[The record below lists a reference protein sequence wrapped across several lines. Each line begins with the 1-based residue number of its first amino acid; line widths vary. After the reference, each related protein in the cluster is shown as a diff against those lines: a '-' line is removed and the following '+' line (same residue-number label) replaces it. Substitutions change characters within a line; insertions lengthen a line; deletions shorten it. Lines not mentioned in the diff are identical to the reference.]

1 MKLRVLSLITLLA
14 VLLGCMTACLNSY
27 DNPNQNINLP
37 DSNTTSTETES
48 ESDSDTAKTP
58 VDINVYT
65 LNGTTGF
72 GFAKMMND
80 AKNGAFETE
89 NYTFTVQSDAS
100 VITSALI
107 NGDVD
112 IAALPTNAAANLYNV
127 TEGGVK
133 ILAVNTLGCLYLLT
147 KEGTTVETL

>member
-65 LNGTTGF
+65 LNGTT
-72 GFAKMMND
+72 
-80 AKNGAFETE
+80 
-89 NYTFTVQSDAS
+89 S
-100 VITSALI
+100 VCC
-107 NGDVD
+107 
-112 IAALPTNAAANLYNV
+112 NV
-127 TEGGVK
+127 SR
-133 ILAVNTLGCLYLLT
+133 
-147 KEGTTVETL
+147 TTMT